1 MSDEKDFGMAE
12 LIRRLS
18 AIEDKLDRLVRL
30 EERQNNHEDG
40 LRRAFGRLDSLD
52 ERVRV
57 LEVTGGKVE
66 VKTGNASAFH
76 SYVIGFAMSVA
87 TGVLVFF
94 LRT

>member
-30 EERQNNHEDG
+30 EERQNNHDDS
-40 LRRAFGRLDSLD
+40 LRRAFGQIERLG
-52 ERVRV
+52 ERVRI
-57 LEVTGGKVE
+57 LEVAGGKVE
-66 VKTGNASAFH
+66 VKTGNASAFQG
-76 SYVIGFAMSVA
+76 YVVGFAMSVA
-87 TGVLVFF
+87 TGLLVFF